1 MGLDYF
7 LVILRLPLPERRAY
21 HVAFTPSIQARPG
34 MG

>member
-1 MGLDYF
+1 MEVDYF
-7 LVILRLPLPERRAY
+7 LVIQRLPLPERRAY